1 MDPRPRG
8 NDAANYLPLRLGMK
22 VVHGLPE
29 IHAARIL
36 AARDQRPFASVEDL
50 WRRSG
55 VPLATLEK
63 LAKADAF
70 QSLGLNRRQAL
81 WAIRGL
87 GESPLPLLEAAERR
101 EEPVSLVPL
110 TAGREVVE
118 DYRAT
123 QLSLRQHPLFFLRD
137 ELSRQRITRC
147 ADLANVKDG
156 RRVEVAGIILV
167 RQKPG
172 SAKGVLFITIE
183 DETGVANII
192 LWPDR
197 FEAQRTV
204 VMSSAMISVT
214 GVVQREAEVIHVI
227 ASRIHDQTPLLRQVG
242 DIDLPRLTSPGDGA
256 TNGGSPDRGETGWRP
271 NPRNLYHPP
280 FRTGCDPEE
289 VIPIR
294 THDFH

>member
-1 MDPRPRG
+1 M
-8 NDAANYLPLRLGMK
+8 LPLRLGMRI
-22 VVHGLPE
+22 VHGVAA
-29 IHAARIL
+29 IHVARIL
-36 AARDQRPFASVEDL
+36 AARDSGPFTSVEDV

-70 QSLGLNRRQAL
+70 AGMGLNRRQAL

-87 GESPLPLLEAAERR
+87 GETPLPLLAGIERR

-118 DYRAT
+118 DYRST
-123 QLSLRQHPLFFLRD
+123 QLTLRQHPLFFLRE
-137 ELSRQRITRC
+137 ELSRRRCIPC
-147 ADLANVKDG
+147 ADLKTTKDG

-172 SAKGVLFITIE
+172 SAKGVLFITVE

-204 VMSSAMISVT
+204 VMSSAMIGVT
-214 GVVQREAEVIHVI
+214 GVVQREGEIIHVI
-227 ASRIHDQTPLLRQVG
+227 ADRIHDYTGLLRQIG
-242 DIDLPRLTSPGDGA
+242 DIDMPRLARPGS
-256 TNGGSPDRGETGWRP
+256 GGSPDRGEPGWKP
-271 NPRNLYHPP
+271 KPRSLYHPP

-294 THDFH
+294 SHDFH